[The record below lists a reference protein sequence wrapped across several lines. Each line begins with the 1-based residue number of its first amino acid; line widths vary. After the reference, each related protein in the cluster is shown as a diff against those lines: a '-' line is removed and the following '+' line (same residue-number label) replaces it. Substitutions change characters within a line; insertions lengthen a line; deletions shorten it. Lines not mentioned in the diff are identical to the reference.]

1 MQLSKIL
8 YSNILID
15 GKLLVIIMTIG
26 KKIEL
31 FLAQG
36 TMDGLVTAELSN
48 WNGKAIKI
56 PRTDVLDCERDDI
69 RGVGVYFL
77 FCQDEVSGKD
87 AVYIGEAENVYQ
99 RLKQHMAAY
108 KAGKEE
114 YYWHTAVCFISS
126 MLNKAL
132 IRYLEDQLVSIAK
145 SCGKYDVLTKTTYDT
160 WLKEADIASM
170 GEFIEN
176 IKVLLGTL
184 GYKVLVPVP
193 QGDEKTV
200 YLYCKCGE
208 RMAKGFITTNGFTVV
223 KDSAVSKGVVP
234 SFIQDNSYYKLRQ
247 RLEADGTICEG
258 TFSLDYEFSSP
269 SAAAAVV
276 RGSHSNGNILWKTQD
291 GVKLRDL

>member
-184 GYKVLVPVP
+184 GYKVLVPAP

-223 KDSAVSKGVVP
+223 KDSAVSRVFP
-234 SFIQDNSYYKLRQ
+234 
-247 RLEADGTICEG
+247 
-258 TFSLDYEFSSP
+258 P
-269 SAAAAVV
+269 
-276 RGSHSNGNILWKTQD
+276 
-291 GVKLRDL
+291 

>member
-1 MQLSKIL
+1 
-8 YSNILID
+8 
-15 GKLLVIIMTIG
+15 MTIG

-31 FLAQG
+31 FLVQG

-48 WNGKAIKI
+48 WNGKVIKI

-69 RGVGVYFL
+69 RSIGVYFL

-99 RLKQHMAAY
+99 RLKQHIAAY
-108 KAGKEE
+108 RTGNEA
-114 YYWHTAVCFISS
+114 YYWNTAVCFVSS

-176 IKVLLGTL
+176 IKVLLRTL
-184 GYKVLVPVP
+184 GYKVLVLAP

-208 RMAKGFITTNGFTVV
+208 QEAKGFVSTNGFTVM
-223 KDSAVSKGVVP
+223 KNSTISEHVVP
-234 SFIQDNSYYKLRQ
+234 SFIQDGSSYYKLRK
-247 RLEADGTICEG
+247 RLEENGTICNGRFER
-258 TFSLDYEFSSP
+258 DYEFSSP

>member
-1 MQLSKIL
+1 MRNKMGL
-8 YSNILID
+8 
-15 GKLLVIIMTIG
+15 G

-31 FLAQG
+31 FLVQG

-108 KAGKEE
+108 KAGNEA
-114 YYWHTAVCFISS
+114 YYWNTAVCFISS

-184 GYKVLVPVP
+184 GYKVLVPAP

-258 TFSLDYEFSSP
+258 TFSRDYEFSSP